1 MLTANDIRSGRAFS
15 VAVSAEYRKF
25 LQTLVQAIDFC
36 SERRNEEATLTKV
49 GRAGFERINELFA
62 KEQPPQAVPKDEN
75 DCEAAEKLL
84 LTTWAYM
91 IFYPK
96 FTMERFAVYAEVNIL
111 LGEMLAGGWFE

>member
-1 MLTANDIRSGRAFS
+1 MTANDIRSGRAFS
-15 VAVSAEYRKF
+15 VAVSAEYRKV

-62 KEQPPQAVPKDEN
+62 KEQPMKPLPKEGT
-75 DCEAAEKLL
+75 DCEVAEKLL

-96 FTMERFAVYAEVNIL
+96 FSMERFAVYAEVNIL

>member
-1 MLTANDIRSGRAFS
+1 MTANDIRNGRAFS

-36 SERRNEEATLTKV
+36 SERRNEESTLTKV

-96 FTMERFAVYAEVNIL
+96 FSMERFAVYAEVNIL

>member
-62 KEQPPQAVPKDEN
+62 KEQPVKPLPKDGA

>member
-1 MLTANDIRSGRAFS
+1 MTANDIRSGRAFS

-49 GRAGFERINELFA
+49 GRAGFERINVLFA
-62 KEQPPQAVPKDEN
+62 KEQPPQPVPKDEN
-75 DCEAAEKLL
+75 DCEAVEKLL
-84 LTTWAYM
+84 L

-96 FTMERFAVYAEVNIL
+96 FSMERFAVYAEVNIL

>member
-1 MLTANDIRSGRAFS
+1 M
-15 VAVSAEYRKF
+15 
-25 LQTLVQAIDFC
+25 AIY
-36 SERRNEEATLTKV
+36 SLE
-49 GRAGFERINELFA
+49 RAGEASRPIGGTP
-62 KEQPPQAVPKDEN
+62 QPVPKDEN

-96 FTMERFAVYAEVNIL
+96 FSMERFAVYAEVNIL

>member
-1 MLTANDIRSGRAFS
+1 MTANDIRNGKAFS

-36 SERRNEEATLTKV
+36 SERRNEEASLTKV
-49 GRAGFERINELFA
+49 GRSGFERINELFA
-62 KEQPPQAVPKDEN
+62 KEQPAKPLPKEGADS
-75 DCEAAEKLL
+75 EAAEKLL

-96 FTMERFAVYAEVNIL
+96 FSMERFAVYAEVNIL